1 MQLDSDLL
9 ARLVGQASA
18 VRTEADIQSD
28 IKMLLLATP
37 DLLPSDGSN
46 SKSLQLEEQLG
57 DGSRRRI
64 DIALGA
70 TVIEVKKT
78 LTTEAEASDY
88 IDQLRGYVETRMEQT
103 TSRYNGILS
112 DGRSWWLFEIDPA
125 SGKFPLLSK
134 FELTTPKKG
143 ADLVAWLQAVLAMP
157 AEVAPKPDAIED
169 ILGAHSPGYAQ
180 DKAFLEGM
188 YRSVVDDPTTGLKR
202 ELWARLL
209 RSALGT
215 GFEDREKLFLDH
227 TLLSIEAAA
236 IGHAVMGINL
246 AELATDPAAMLSGE
260 FFRDAGIYNVVEAD
274 FFDWVL
280 AVPEGEKFLRQ
291 IIRRIN
297 IFDWSKTEHDVLK
310 VLYESIINP
319 ETRKGAGEYYTP
331 DWLAEGIVEKALTKP
346 LEQRALDPSCGSGTF
361 VYHLVRRVINAGQEA
376 GWDNRQIIN
385 HVQEHVFGL
394 DIHPVSVSL
403 ARITYLLAL
412 GERLEG
418 ERDDIWV
425 PVHLGDSIQ
434 WHQPADHDESRIQI
448 KVEGVDITT
457 SNTGAITLFDV
468 GHVLAFP
475 LAGIDDPGTFDR
487 LVTDMTDL
495 AKTYT
500 DTNAKKPSI
509 EPILAKFGITD
520 SSDRNTL
527 HSTFSILCTLNAE
540 GRDSIWGYF
549 VRNQVRPLWLS
560 MRDRRMDVLVGN
572 PPWVAYRYM
581 TNDMQE
587 QFKAFSLT
595 RNLWHGAKV
604 ATQQDLVGLFLVRA
618 VEKYLQEEGN
628 FAFVTPLA
636 LLSRSQYHGLRQ
648 GDWKSGLY
656 GEFTEVWDLANVRPK
671 SDLFPVPS
679 AVVFGKKHQWEA
691 GGTGLIEDV
700 PKHGFPV
707 NKFVVEGKRDKSGWG
722 KTKEELTFT
731 QKKLIML
738 SLDKSEASSPYR
750 QTVVNGATIFP
761 RVLFFAEKKATTGKL
776 GQSRGKINV
785 ESYRTSLEKS
795 PWKDMPSLKA
805 VIEQRFLYQVHL
817 GSTIAPFKLLAPWDA
832 VLPIDNGKLIE
843 EAHISNY
850 GAPGLA
856 DWWDQ
861 ANTSWEKG
869 KTKQSKLTL
878 GENLNYQSKLSR
890 QMGGTNLRVV
900 YTKSGTK
907 LAAAVV
913 DSQRVII
920 DHKLYWLPVRSMSE
934 ARYLTAVLN
943 APVTTELVQEYQS
956 VGLFGGRDFDTYPWL
971 LAIPQFD
978 SSNGIHQRL
987 VALAE
992 ECESIADAVPEGS
1005 AGFQKVRGIIRKK
1018 LDEAGLQQ
1026 KLNEA
1031 VAELLEQAEEDA
1043 DEE

>member
-1 MQLDSDLL
+1 MQLDSDLVV
-9 ARLVGQASA
+9 RLSRKTTA

-28 IKMLLLATP
+28 IKMLLLSAP
-37 DLLPSDGSN
+37 DLIPSSESS

-88 IDQLRGYVETRMEQT
+88 INQLRGYVETRMEQT
-103 TSRYNGILS
+103 KSRYNGILS
-112 DGRSWWLFEIDPA
+112 DGCSWWLFEIDPA
-125 SGKFPLLSK
+125 TGEFPLLSK

-157 AEVAPKPDAIED
+157 AEIDPKPDTIED
-169 ILGAHSPGYAQ
+169 VLGAGSPGYAQ
-180 DKAFLEGM
+180 DKAFLESM
-188 YRSVVDDPTTGLKR
+188 YRSVATDPTTGLKR

-215 GFEDREKLFLDH
+215 GFEDQEKLFLDH

-246 AELATDPAAMLSGE
+246 AELATAPAAMLSGE

-297 IFDWSKTEHDVLK
+297 IFDWSKTQHDVLK

-319 ETRKGAGEYYTP
+319 DTRKGAGEYYTP

-361 VYHLVRRVINAGQEA
+361 VYHLVRRVIDAANSE
-376 GWDNRQIIN
+376 GWDNRRILK

-448 KVEGVDITT
+448 KTEGVDLTT
-457 SNTGAITLFDV
+457 AGTGVPSLFDV
-468 GHVLAFP
+468 GHILAFP

-487 LVTDMTDL
+487 LVTAMTDR

-500 DTNAKKPSI
+500 DTSAKKPSI
-509 EPILAKFGITD
+509 DPILKNFGITD
-520 SSDRNTL
+520 SVDRDTL
-527 HSTFSILCTLNAE
+527 RSTFKILCTLNAE

-560 MRDRRMDVLVGN
+560 MRNRRMDVLVGN

-581 TNDMQE
+581 TRDMQE
-587 QFKAFSLT
+587 QFKAFSQA

-604 ATQQDLVGLFLVRA
+604 ATHQDLVGLFLARA
-618 VEKYLQEEGN
+618 VEKYLKDAGH

-648 GDWKSGLY
+648 GDWSNGLY

-671 SDLFPVPS
+671 DDLFPVPS
-679 AVVFGKKHQWEA
+679 AVVFGRKHQWEA
-691 GGTGLIEDV
+691 ENSELVEVV
-700 PKHGFPV
+700 PAHGFPI
-707 NKFVVEGKRDKSGWG
+707 NKFVVEGKRDKSGWP
-722 KTKEELTFT
+722 KTKASLTFT
-731 QKKLIML
+731 EKKLITL
-738 SLDKSEASSPYR
+738 SLDKSESSSSYR

-761 RVLFFAEKKATTGKL
+761 RFLWFVEEKESTGKL
-776 GQSRGKINV
+776 GQSRGMTNV
-785 ESYRTSLEKS
+785 ESLRTSLEKE
-795 PWKDMPSLKA
+795 PWKSIPSLA
-805 VIEQRFLYQVHL
+805 GVVESRFIYNVHL
-817 GSTIAPFKLLAPWDA
+817 GSTIAPFKLLTPWKA
-832 VLPIDNGKLIE
+832 ILPIDKDTLIPE
-843 EAHISNY
+843 NEVSEY
-850 GAPGLA
+850 GAPGLTR
-856 DWWDQ
+856 WWDE
-861 ANTSWEKG
+861 ASSIWEKN
-869 KTKQSKLTL
+869 KTKSSKLSHL
-878 GENLNYQSKLSR
+878 ENLDYQSKLSK
-890 QMGGTNLRVV
+890 QLGGTNLRVF
-900 YTKSGTK
+900 YTASGTQ
-907 LAAAVV
+907 LAAAISDDPRAIVE
-913 DSQRVII
+913 
-920 DHKLYWLPVRSMSE
+920 HALYWLPARSMSE

-943 APVTTELVQEYQS
+943 APITTELVREYQS
-956 VGLFGGRDFDTYPWL
+956 IGLFGGRHFDTYPWL
-971 LAIPQFD
+971 LAIPQYD
-978 SSNGIHQRL
+978 PSSALHQLL
-987 VALAE
+987 VRLAE
-992 ECESIADAVPEGS
+992 QCENIADSVPENS
-1005 AGFQKVRGIIRKK
+1005 DGFQKIRGNVRKK
-1018 LDEAGLQQ
+1018 LDESGLQQ
-1026 KLNEA
+1026 QLNEA
-1031 VAELLEQAEEDA
+1031 VEDLLESIEEVTAEE
-1043 DEE
+1043 